1 MLSVSMIS
9 TGVVEFTQQF
19 AAAVGLMEPCPAAVV
34 VQAPASSCVQSCW
47 ILGV

>member
-9 TGVVEFTQQF
+9 TGVVDFTWQF

-34 VQAPASSCVQSCW
+34 VQAPASLRVRSSW